1 MSGILI
7 VEDDADTREVLA
19 LALVMKGFLVSTAED
34 GSRGLEMA
42 ERLRPDLII
51 ADLCMPNLSG
61 VEMIE
66 TLRKQP
72 RFSRV
77 PILVLTAYGSE
88 VVIDAIQ
95 ALGASRAVSK
105 PLDHDILYVLIEDL
119 LKEAKASAYAH

>member
-19 LALVMKGFLVSTAED
+19 LALGMKGFLVSTAED

-66 TLRKQP
+66 LLRKQP

-88 VVIDAIQ
+88 VVIDTIQ
-95 ALGASRAVSK
+95 AVGASRAVSK
-105 PLDHDILYVLIEDL
+105 PLDYDILYDLIKDL
-119 LKEAKASAYAH
+119 LKEAKASAFAH